1 MDEEDYFK
9 IKPIAIFV
17 SLFYTKVF
25 LWSRIAGF
33 SHIDDLVFIGAMTWY
48 KNGCKEIADAA
59 ILSCKRYFWYL
70 TEELVVLFIF
80 NEKLPDF
87 PRFLLAQTLFHINS
101 LFACGEKRK
110 TGGELG

>member
-59 ILSCKRYFWYL
+59 ILSCKRHFWYL
-70 TEELVVLFIF
+70 TEELVVLFIL
-80 NEKLPDF
+80 NEKVVACTVYNLYF
-87 PRFLLAQTLFHINS
+87 IRIRNMKLFKPVIT
-101 LFACGEKRK
+101 KR
-110 TGGELG
+110 